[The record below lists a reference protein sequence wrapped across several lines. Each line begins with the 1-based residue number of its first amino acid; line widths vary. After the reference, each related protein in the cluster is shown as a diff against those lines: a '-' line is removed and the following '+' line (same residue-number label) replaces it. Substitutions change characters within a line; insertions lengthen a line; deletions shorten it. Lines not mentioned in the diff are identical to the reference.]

1 MATYIVLGNYTQQ
14 GMDKIKGAPAR
25 IDTAREVI
33 HQLGAEL
40 KHWYLVTGQYDF
52 VMLLEAPN
60 DETVAKLMLAIG
72 SHGNIRTQTSRAFTE
87 DEFRQ
92 IVTDLPY

>member
-1 MATYIVLGNYTQQ
+1 MATYIVLGNYTHQ

-25 IDTAREVI
+25 IDTAREVM
-33 HQLGAEL
+33 HKLGAEL
-40 KHWYLVTGQYDF
+40 KQWYLVTGQYDF
-52 VMLLEAPN
+52 VLILEAPN

-87 DEFRQ
+87 EEFRQ

>member
-1 MATYIVLGNYTQQ
+1 MATYIVLGNYTHQ

-25 IDTAREVI
+25 IDTAREVM
-33 HQLGAEL
+33 HKLGAEL
-40 KHWYLVTGQYDF
+40 KQWYLVTGQYDF
-52 VMLLEAPN
+52 VLILEAPN

-72 SHGNIRTQTSRAFTE
+72 SHGNLRTQTSRAFTE
-87 DEFRQ
+87 EEFRQ

>member
-1 MATYIVLGNYTQQ
+1 MATYIVLGNYTHQ

-25 IDTAREVI
+25 IDTAREVM
-33 HQLGAEL
+33 HKLGAEL
-40 KHWYLVTGQYDF
+40 KQWYLVTGQYDF
-52 VMLLEAPN
+52 VLILEAPN
-60 DETVAKLMLAIG
+60 EETVAKLMLAIG

-87 DEFRQ
+87 EEFRQ